1 MNNTRR
7 IVVAAFATLLAAGCT
22 QKSTTTYTSYG
33 QPMTKLDSKAVP
45 VSVIAATP
53 EAFATEPVLI
63 YGKVTE
69 VCAPKGCWAKI
80 SDDASQEPIFVKF
93 TCPID
98 GRLIP
103 TDAVGKVALVEGTI
117 EVKTLTEDEARHYA
131 EDSGKSAEEIAKIV
145 GPQKQIRVKS
155 PAAKIAGES
164 AVGG

>member
-1 MNNTRR
+1 MNLLRPLF
-7 IVVAAFATLLAAGCT
+7 VSAVAAVLAAGCA
-22 QKSTTTYTSYG
+22 QKSATTFTAYG
-33 QPMTKLDSKAVP
+33 EPMTKLDSKAVP
-45 VSVIAATP
+45 VSKIVAEP
-53 EAFATEPVLI
+53 EKFADAPVLI

-80 SDDASQEPIFVKF
+80 ADDASDEPVFVKF

-117 EVKTLTEDEARHYA
+117 EVKLLTEDEARHYA
-131 EDSGKSAEEIAKIV
+131 EDAGKSAEEIARIV

-155 PAAKIAGES
+155 PAAKIA
-164 AVGG
+164 VGG

>member
-1 MNNTRR
+1 MTKTKALL
-7 IVVAAFATLLAAGCT
+7 VAAVGVFLAAGCA

-33 QPMTKLDSKAVP
+33 NPMSKLESKAVP

-53 EAFATEPVLI
+53 EAFTSEPVLI

-80 SDDASQEPIFVKF
+80 SDDAAKEPIFVKF

-117 EVKTLTEDEARHYA
+117 EVKTLSEDEARHYA
-131 EDSGKSAEEIAKIV
+131 EDAGKSADEIAKIV

-155 PAAKIAGES
+155 PAAKIAS
-164 AVGG
+164 GG